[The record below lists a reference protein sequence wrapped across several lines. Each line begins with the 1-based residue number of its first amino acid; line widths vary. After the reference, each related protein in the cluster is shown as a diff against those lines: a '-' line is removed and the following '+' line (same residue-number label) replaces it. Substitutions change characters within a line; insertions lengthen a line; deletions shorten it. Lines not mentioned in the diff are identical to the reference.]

1 MINSFIKEL
10 GKYRNVL
17 SRQQI
22 KTLKG
27 QAINGNTEDA
37 RKGLNKLLRRIKNG

>member
-22 KTLKG
+22 NTLKG
-27 QAINGNTEDA
+27 QAVNGNTEGA